1 MGNYV
6 KTYESFLNEG
16 AGKYTVADFPVG
28 AKAHMDD
35 EVWVVVKP
43 GARGNKVF
51 MAPFNKEAKVRYI
64 SIAIE
69 HDINFLNGAVTK
81 IEI

>member
-1 MGNYV
+1 MNHV
-6 KTYESFLNEG
+6 KTYESFLNE
-16 AGKYTVADFPVG
+16 ASSKYSTDDFPLD
-28 AKAHMDD
+28 AKVHMDD
-35 EVWVVVKP
+35 EVWLVVKP
-43 GARGNKVF
+43 GVKGNKVF
-51 MAPFNKEAKVRYI
+51 MAPFNKEAKDRYI